1 MELEPPK
8 AASAAEPRAS
18 DGGPASA
25 ARLLDK
31 ARLARRIIPAK
42 RVCLWSEPSAVTNHY
57 SGPADRLIGR
67 SSELAAV
74 GAFLDQARS
83 DGAALLIFGEPGA
96 GKTALLDAAA
106 EMALA
111 AGTRV
116 LRAAGA
122 EFEAEMSFAGVHQS
136 RSGAP
141 GGAERGPGF
150 RHGPGAGPD
159 AGVQRGAHGAPQGG
173 RSAPGA
179 GGGR

>member
-1 MELEPPK
+1 M
-8 AASAAEPRAS
+8 
-18 DGGPASA
+18 
-25 ARLLDK
+25 
-31 ARLARRIIPAK
+31 
-42 RVCLWSEPSAVTNHY
+42 TNHY

-116 LRAAGA
+116 LRVAGA
-122 EFEAEMSFAGVHQS
+122 EFEAEISFAGL
-136 RSGAP
+136 
-141 GGAERGPGF
+141 AENQQRRPIGPGLIEK
-150 RHGPGAGPD
+150 RANRRQLTAAAD
-159 AGVQRGAHGAPQGG
+159 QAADWT
-173 RSAPGA
+173 
-179 GGGR
+179 